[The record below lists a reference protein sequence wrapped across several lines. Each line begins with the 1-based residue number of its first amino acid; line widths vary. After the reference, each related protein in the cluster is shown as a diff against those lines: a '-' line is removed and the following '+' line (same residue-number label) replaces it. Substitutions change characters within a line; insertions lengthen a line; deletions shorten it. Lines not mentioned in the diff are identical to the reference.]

1 VPPEFDLRPKD
12 EYHKAE
18 IDTLKAFRT
27 AFEDVA
33 WLYKSGKKDIRYSRS
48 GWTVGAARRG
58 GRRGSQRAMRSPLL
72 QLQPRRRS
80 TWPAFYEATFSKGCV
95 FRPNSTSRRPAEAK
109 EPTELEVLTVGM
121 LDEIMEGFT
130 GNTRIHDA
138 AIKTEI
144 KTDRKRVKHLDSI
157 LR

>member
-1 VPPEFDLRPKD
+1 
-12 EYHKAE
+12 
-18 IDTLKAFRT
+18 
-27 AFEDVA
+27 
-33 WLYKSGKKDIRYSRS
+33 
-48 GWTVGAARRG
+48 
-58 GRRGSQRAMRSPLL
+58 
-72 QLQPRRRS
+72 
-80 TWPAFYEATFSKGCV
+80 
-95 FRPNSTSRRPAEAK
+95 
-109 EPTELEVLTVGM
+109 M